1 MFWDNFRFIGSTFE
15 ESVETT
21 VNTIET
27 GVEND
32 PKNYFKAD
40 TLEKLAKKAGD
51 RVILA
56 ADPSAKAWLRSFCPD
71 RAEEFAFVED
81 AQTRFAALTD
91 GRFDKVYRISGHN
104 SYAAEVKETGCA
116 DFFYNA
122 RELFRICKRTGANP
136 TRLKESPTDVLGI
149 DRKESPYD
157 GILTDDHWQIGGE
170 AERFTICAE
179 GREVSAVICRNPS
192 QLKKALELSCDLI
205 KLLV

>member
-15 ESVETT
+15 ELVETT

-91 GRFDKVYRISGHN
+91 GR
-104 SYAAEVKETGCA
+104 
-116 DFFYNA
+116 
-122 RELFRICKRTGANP
+122 
-136 TRLKESPTDVLGI
+136 
-149 DRKESPYD
+149 
-157 GILTDDHWQIGGE
+157 
-170 AERFTICAE
+170 
-179 GREVSAVICRNPS
+179 
-192 QLKKALELSCDLI
+192 
-205 KLLV
+205 